1 MTPPDPLRVVTS
13 RGEVVFPAGTPVV
26 IGRDAGVSV
35 LLSHDKVSRR
45 HLTIAYEA
53 ESGWVATDASSNG
66 TFRDGTRVGRFVVK
80 GPVTLMLGNP
90 ATGERVDLAVGA
102 APSPQLSPPGP
113 QLSPPGPLVSPPG
126 IFVPGGGLV
135 PGGAATPGGPVEPI
149 LPAGARPM
157 NPSLGMFSMVYQPER
172 RTRIGRASDNDIVVA
187 DLLASRHHAEL
198 TSDGRGGWLIED
210 LGSFNGTYVNGQ
222 RIPRKV
228 QVGDGAVISI
238 AHHMFVLSQGRLE
251 EYVDDGR
258 VNLTALGITV
268 TAGNQRLLDEISF
281 NLERC
286 SLLAILGPTGA
297 GKSTVMRVL
306 TGTQPPAAGTVLY
319 NGRNLYQAYDELRYR
334 IGYVPQDDILH
345 SQLAVRKAL
354 SYAAQLRFPPDVSA
368 ADRDQRVDEVM
379 AELGLTARANLSVSK
394 LSGGQRKRTS
404 VALELL
410 TRPSLLSLDE
420 PTSGL
425 DPGYERQV
433 MTLLRDLSQAG
444 RTVITVTHNTESLDL
459 CDRLLFLAPGGQV
472 AYFGP
477 PNEAREFFGTEHYP
491 EVFTHL
497 EDAPAGQ
504 AKHVYAM
511 SPKARRYLEEPL
523 RRQLETAP
531 PPMAPVAS
539 TNPARVPS
547 ASRQL
552 VTLTRRYTNIIASDV
567 RNTLLLLVQAPVLG
581 LLMLLALGK
590 NGLLTSQQLQ
600 DRGLTPSSVG
610 GSTVLLALILG
621 ASYLGAGN
629 AVREVVKERAILAR
643 ERAAGL
649 SAGAYLISKALVLG
663 VLTIVQSI
671 ILVLL
676 GTARQGGLDH
686 GALFGSGRFELIVVA
701 SVTGLAAM
709 ALGLMISSLVT
720 NPDKALTILPVIL
733 LAQFLLS
740 GALFN
745 VADSPV
751 LAPLSY
757 VTSAKWGFAAASSTA
772 DLQSLPSPVGCAG
785 KDGQPSN
792 PAKQNT
798 PACES
803 DRDHTAG
810 TWFGDM
816 LAVALLTFIPMFLAF
831 LWIRRIGRPKLA

>member
-1 MTPPDPLRVVTS
+1 VTDAPPEPLRVITQ
-13 RGEVVFPAGTPVV
+13 RGEVVFPPGPPVI
-26 IGRDAGVSV
+26 IGRDTGISV
-35 LLSHDKVSRR
+35 VLTHEKVSRR

-53 ESGWVATDASSNG
+53 GNGWVATDASSNG
-66 TFRDGTRVGRFVVK
+66 TFRDGTRVGRFVLH

-90 ATGERVDLAVGA
+90 VTGERIDLALGRTPIAPPIHVAPMPGA
-102 APSPQLSPPGP
+102 PAPLSPPAGLLRP
-113 QLSPPGPLVSPPG
+113 GQMGPGPMPA
-126 IFVPGGGLV
+126 GG
-135 PGGAATPGGPVEPI
+135 PI
-149 LPAGARPM
+149 LPAGAVPM
-157 NPSLGMFSMVYQPER
+157 NPSLGSFSMVYQPDR
-172 RTRIGRASDNDIVVA
+172 RTRIGRATDNDIVVA

-198 TSDGRGGWLIED
+198 TTDGRGNWFIED

-222 RIPRKV
+222 RIVRKAPIM
-228 QVGDGAVISI
+228 DGAVISV
-238 AHHMFVLSQGRLE
+238 AHHMFYLSQGRLE

-258 VNLTALGITV
+258 VNLTALGIVV
-268 TAGNQRLLDEISF
+268 TAGQQRLLDEISF

-297 GKSTVMRVL
+297 GKSTIMRVL
-306 TGTQPPAAGTVLY
+306 TGTQPPAGGTVFY

-345 SQLAVRKAL
+345 SQLPVRRAL

-368 ADRDQRVDEVM
+368 ADRNQRVDEVM
-379 AELGLTARANLSVSK
+379 AELGLTARANLAVSK

-433 MTLLRDLSQAG
+433 MTLLRDLAQAG

-497 EDAPAGQ
+497 EEAPSGVAKQ
-504 AKHVYAM
+504 AYAA
-511 SPKARRYLEEPL
+511 SPKARVYLDEPL
-523 RRQLETAP
+523 RRQFETAP
-531 PPMAPVAS
+531 PPMAPA
-539 TNPARVPS
+539 TTTRPARVPS

-552 VTLTRRYTNIIASDV
+552 VTLTRRYTKIISSDV
-567 RNTLLLLVQAPVLG
+567 RNTLLLLIQAPALG
-581 LLMLLALGK
+581 LLMLLAFGS
-590 NGLLTSQQLQ
+590 NGLLNATQLHDQ
-600 DRGLTPSSVG
+600 GLKPSPVG
-610 GSTVLLALILG
+610 GGTVLLALILG

-629 AVREVVKERAILAR
+629 AVREIVKERAILAR

-663 VLTIVQSI
+663 VLTIIQST

-676 GTARQGGLDH
+676 GTARQGGLDD
-686 GALFGSGRFELIVVA
+686 GAVIGSGKLELIVVA
-701 SVTGLAAM
+701 SATGLAAM
-709 ALGLMISSLVT
+709 ALGLMISALVT

-745 VADSPV
+745 VAGNPI
-751 LAPLSY
+751 LKPLSY
-757 VTSAKWGFAAASSTA
+757 VTSAKWGFAAAASTG
-772 DLQSLPSPVGCAG
+772 DLKSLPVPVGCAG
-785 KDGQPSN
+785 ENGQSSRLADPNS
-792 PAKQNT
+792 
-798 PACES
+798 PACSS
-803 DRDHTAG
+803 DRNHTAR

-816 LAVALLTFIPMFLAF
+816 IAIALLTFIPMFLAW
-831 LWIRRIGRPKLA
+831 LWVRRIGRPKRAP